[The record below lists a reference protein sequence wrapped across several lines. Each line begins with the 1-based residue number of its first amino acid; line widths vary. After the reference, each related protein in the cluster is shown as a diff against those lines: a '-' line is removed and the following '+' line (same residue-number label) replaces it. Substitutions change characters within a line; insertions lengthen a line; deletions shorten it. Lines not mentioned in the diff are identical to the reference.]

1 MTTLTIFDELK
12 ATFSS
17 NTVDVRGEN
26 AHAVAVKFL
35 ELLMSQ
41 IPEDEER
48 RKLMSTWMRSVKD
61 NDYKKFQRA
70 LRRYHRSRESG

>member
-1 MTTLTIFDELK
+1 MSNIFEELK
-12 ATFSS
+12 AQFSPH
-17 NTVDVRGEN
+17 TVDVRGDN

-35 ELLMSQ
+35 ELLVQQ
-41 IPEDEER
+41 IPEEDER

-70 LRRYHRSRESG
+70 LRRYHRKREEG